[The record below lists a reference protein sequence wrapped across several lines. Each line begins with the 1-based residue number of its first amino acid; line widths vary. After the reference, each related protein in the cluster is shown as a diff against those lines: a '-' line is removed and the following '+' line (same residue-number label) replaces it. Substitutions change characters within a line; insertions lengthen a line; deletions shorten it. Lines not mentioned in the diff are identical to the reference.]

1 MKQENL
7 VKPPE
12 KACAVCGVL
21 TGKPYGRNSQGE
33 PLCSKKCCTTWDQ
46 TDIRER
52 HNLRRRL

>member
-12 KACAVCGVL
+12 KPCAVCGVL

-33 PLCSKKCCTTWDQ
+33 PLCSKKCNDTWYADRYQ
-46 TDIRER
+46 E
-52 HNLRRRL
+52 RRRL